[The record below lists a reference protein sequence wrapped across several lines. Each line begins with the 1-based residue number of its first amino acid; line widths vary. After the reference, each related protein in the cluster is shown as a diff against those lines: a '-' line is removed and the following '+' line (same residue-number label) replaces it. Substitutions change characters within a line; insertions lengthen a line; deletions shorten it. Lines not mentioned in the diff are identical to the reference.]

1 MRKKNFPLVIGI
13 GGCSFF
19 IFLAMVGPY
28 LPGIDPK
35 LTTRSYYPDFFSYPP
50 FPPSEDFLLGTDREG
65 RDVLSYL
72 VIGTRHTLATVLG
85 ISLSVFIL
93 GMVLAV
99 SAAHSK
105 SINLVL
111 QAGNY
116 LFSRVP
122 VIFMVM
128 FFSLLPIFVFSAHR
142 ILWMIGLIILFEVGK
157 IAEVM
162 KKSILQVQAST
173 YYEAATV
180 LGTGI
185 KGLFT
190 RYYWPLC
197 SPQWLSYFFTH
208 LGSMLFLIGQL
219 GVFGIFLSQSLSQME
234 NGAYMI
240 TNTAVEWPLYIS
252 NVLVDIDGAPWI
264 PISAAVFIGIAMF
277 SFFALSEGI
286 RRQSRLE
293 HQGWTERRGML
304 RLFSFKRFNQTKVKK
319 SA

>member
-1 MRKKNFPLVIGI
+1 MKKNVPLFIGI
-13 GGCSFF
+13 CGCSVFM
-19 IFLAMVGPY
+19 FLAIAGSF
-28 LPGIDPK
+28 LPGIDSK

-72 VIGTRHTLATVLG
+72 VIGTRYTLATVIG
-85 ISLSVFIL
+85 MSLSVFIL
-93 GMVLAV
+93 AMILAV

-105 SINLVL
+105 SINLIL
-111 QAGNY
+111 QAWNY

-128 FFSLLPIFVFSAHR
+128 FFSLLPLIVFSPNR
-142 ILWMIGLIILFEVGK
+142 IVWMMGLIIVFEVGK
-157 IAEVM
+157 VAELM
-162 KKSILQVQAST
+162 KKSIQHVQAST

-208 LGSMLFLIGQL
+208 LGNMLFLIGQL

-252 NVLVDIDGAPWI
+252 NVLIDIDGAPWI
-264 PISAAVFIGIAMF
+264 PITAAIFIGCAMF

-286 RRQSRLE
+286 RRKSRLE
-293 HQGWTERRGML
+293 HQGWIERKGS
-304 RLFSFKRFNQTKVKK
+304 RLNRFLSKFPRSK